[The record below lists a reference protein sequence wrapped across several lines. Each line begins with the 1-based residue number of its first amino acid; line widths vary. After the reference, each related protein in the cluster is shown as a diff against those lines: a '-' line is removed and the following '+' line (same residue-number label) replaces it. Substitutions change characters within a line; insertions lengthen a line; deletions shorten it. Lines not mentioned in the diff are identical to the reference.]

1 MNRRMC
7 ALGYAGFVLGAWMTA
22 CLPIRAETASGFS
35 LSDGPDH
42 ALDVRCDGR
51 LLARYMCAYDHST
64 PDRLNVTYK
73 PYLHVFDAEGKAP
86 ITKGPGGEYT
96 HHRGIFIGWNKIG
109 YNGKSYDRWHMKG
122 GEQVHQLF
130 SKREANA
137 DQAIFTSVVNWNDEK
152 GQPIL
157 VEARSMTFRR
167 APAPA
172 YALID
177 FESVLKAPAGD
188 VTLNG
193 DPEHAGIHFRP
204 ANEVNRAKTSYLY
217 AGDKVEPHQATDL
230 PWIGETFA
238 LNGKTY
244 GVVEMNHPDNP
255 SGTRV
260 SAYRNYG
267 RFGMFPTAAIKAGE
281 SRAFRYRFLVAEGA
295 LPAADA
301 IQRVCNAFTGR
312 SDPTPAVTVKPAEQ
326 PAPAKPKAAKNDAKS
341 APVAK

>member
-1 MNRRMC
+1 MLKRVFSLGC
-7 ALGYAGFVLGAWMTA
+7 AGVAFGAWSAFCLPSRAEAAAGF
-22 CLPIRAETASGFS
+22 E

-51 LLARYMCAYDHST
+51 LVARYMCAYDRST
-64 PDRLNVTYK
+64 PDRQNTTYK

-96 HHRGIFIGWNKIG
+96 HHRGIFIGWNKIAF
-109 YNGKSYDRWHMKG
+109 NGKSYDRWHMKG
-122 GEQVHQLF
+122 GEQVHQSF
-130 SKREANA
+130 AKREANA
-137 DQAIFTSVVNWNDEK
+137 DQATFTSVVNWNDEQ
-152 GQPIL
+152 GRPIL
-157 VEARSMTFRR
+157 VENRTLTFRR

-177 FESVLKAPAGD
+177 FESVLRATAGD
-188 VTLNG
+188 VALGG

-204 ANEVNRAKTSYLY
+204 ADEVDRAKTAYLY
-217 AGDKVEPHQATDL
+217 AGDKVDPHKATDL
-230 PWIGETFA
+230 AWIGETFA

-255 SGTRV
+255 AGTRV

-267 RFGMFPTAAIKAGE
+267 RFGMFPTATLKAGE
-281 SRAFRYRFLVAEGA
+281 SRAFRYRFLVGEGA
-295 LPAADA
+295 LPAPEA

-312 SDPTPAVTVKPAEQ
+312 ADAAPAVTAKPAEQ
-326 PAPAKPKAAKNDAKS
+326 PAPAKPKAAPAAKK
-341 APVAK
+341 APAAR